1 MDSLIYAQRN
11 EKQTVPSADT
21 INLGTVE
28 KQIGDHIQLQD
39 GSAYL
44 TGSGLFAIDVAL
56 KVHSIEAVTIS
67 IFINGKPFRSR
78 TDSGEVAI
86 TALYYKESENV
97 AEVCVKTSGR
107 TDISKESI
115 MIVKF

>member
-56 KVHSIEAVTIS
+56 KVHSIEAVTIT
-67 IFINGKPFRSR
+67 IFVNGRPFRSC
-78 TDSGEVAI
+78 TGSGEI
-86 TALYYKESENV
+86 SLTALYYKGPEDV
-97 AEVCVKTSGR
+97 AEVCVKTSDK